1 MNVNCVGKCIRLQ
14 TLCGVSIVS
23 RHFSFASHL
32 KIRLF
37 LLVILMHYILVPHLA
52 THDHFQV
59 VFFFF
64 FNVKVFFVPCV
75 YISIRQNVPENL
87 WLSKETE

>member
-1 MNVNCVGKCIRLQ
+1 
-14 TLCGVSIVS
+14 
-23 RHFSFASHL
+23 
-32 KIRLF
+32 
-37 LLVILMHYILVPHLA
+37 MHYILVPHLA

-59 VFFFF
+59 GFFFL
-64 FNVKVFFVPCV
+64 NVKVFFVPCV